1 MTERSSPGAS
11 ARPDWLTLSDDLEAV
26 FVAARRL
33 STMTRLQ
40 AAEYDRLRAVA
51 DPRRLREAW
60 SDTIHFFAKVVT
72 DLDHAVERLSAQA
85 AAILGLALDASE
97 KEG

>member
-40 AAEYDRLRAVA
+40 AAEYDRLHAVA